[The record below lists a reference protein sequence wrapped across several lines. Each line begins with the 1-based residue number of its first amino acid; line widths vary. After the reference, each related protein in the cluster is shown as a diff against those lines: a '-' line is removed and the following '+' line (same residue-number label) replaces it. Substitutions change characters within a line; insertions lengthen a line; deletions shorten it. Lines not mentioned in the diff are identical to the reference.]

1 MSKTI
6 YGKEKTTEEIAQI
19 VAQTEA
25 SDKKI
30 FPILKPAS
38 WVGLKAG
45 ALNSE
50 LIGATENNDLEVV
63 IGYGIDTPDNFVFL
77 TQDHLKTMDADQI
90 AKEAFEN
97 LENYATEFEFS
108 VALQNK
114 ALTSSGNDFLS
125 ERILSKNHMMKAQ
138 QMLEADELLVSI
150 PRRSC
155 MMVISKDADEELL
168 NTFIFLHKHTWNDDS
183 YGNAPIANILFL
195 VKDGVIVGHGALGE

>member
-50 LIGATENNDLEVV
+50 LIGSIENNDLEVV

-108 VALQNK
+108 GALQNK
-114 ALTSSGNDFLS
+114 ALTSSGNDFSS
-125 ERILSKNHMMKAQ
+125 ERILSKNHMMKAHQMSGADQSACRRGLPLRWRNAVAVAQRATPRTVGGATQ
-138 QMLEADELLVSI
+138 QAIEILSGFALTFPEFAD
-150 PRRSC
+150 
-155 MMVISKDADEELL
+155 
-168 NTFIFLHKHTWNDDS
+168 
-183 YGNAPIANILFL
+183 
-195 VKDGVIVGHGALGE
+195 